1 MRSQHPFARFI
12 RILGR
17 GRHASRSLTQEE
29 AREAMGMILD
39 GEVEEIQL
47 GAFLMLIRVREETPE
62 EVAGFVQAV
71 AERIRLPNQVPR
83 IDLDWSSYAGK
94 KRQLPWFIL
103 AALLLAGQGHTIFI
117 HGARGHTGGRIYT
130 FDALQALGIETADSL
145 ETATRQLAQQ
155 NFAYLDLRQLS
166 PELHRLMELRPL
178 LGLRSPIHTV
188 ARMINPFRADHVI
201 QGIFHP
207 GYLAIHQMAGK
218 LLGQP
223 HLAVIK
229 GEGGEI
235 ERNPDMSCSLYTLH
249 GEKTDE
255 TELPPMF
262 GKRHTKP
269 DHLDLSLLQKVWRGE
284 ESDEYGEAAIIGT
297 AAIALQLL
305 EPSLSDAGAIEK
317 ARAYW
322 TERDQNRLIR
332 S

>member
-1 MRSQHPFARFI
+1 MSSQHPFARFI

-17 GRHASRSLTQEE
+17 GRHASRSLTLEE

-39 GEVEEIQL
+39 GKVEEIQL
-47 GAFLMLIRVREETPE
+47 GAFLMLIRVREETPD

-71 AERIRLPNQVPR
+71 AERITLPGEVATV
-83 IDLDWSSYAGK
+83 DLDWSSYAGK

-103 AALLLAGQGHTIFI
+103 AALLLAGRGHTIFM
-117 HGARGHTGGRIYT
+117 HGARGHTEGRIYT

-145 ETATRQLAQQ
+145 ETATRQLAQH

-166 PELHRLMELRPL
+166 PQLHRLMELRPL

-207 GYLAIHQMAGK
+207 GYLAIHQMAGR
-218 LLGQP
+218 LLEQP
-223 HLAVIK
+223 HLVVIK

-235 ERNPDMSCSLYTLH
+235 ERNPDMSCPRYALH
-249 GEKTDE
+249 GDKTDE
-255 TELPPMF
+255 TDLPPLF
-262 GKRHTKP
+262 SKRHTKP
-269 DHLDLSLLQKVWRGE
+269 DHLDLSLLSRVWRGE
-284 ESDEYGEAAIIGT
+284 AEDEYGEGAIIGT

-305 EPSLSDAGAIEK
+305 DTSLTDAGAIEK
-317 ARAYW
+317 ARQYW
-322 TERDQNRLIR
+322 SERDRNRLIR